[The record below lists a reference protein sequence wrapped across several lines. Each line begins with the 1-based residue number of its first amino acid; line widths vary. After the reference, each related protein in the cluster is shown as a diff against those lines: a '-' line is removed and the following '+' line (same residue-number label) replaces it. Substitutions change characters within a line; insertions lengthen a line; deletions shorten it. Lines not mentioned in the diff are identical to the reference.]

1 MLNGDGHNQW
11 QNRKPRTLSRVR
23 ERSPVSPQLSKEDGR
38 HSKGRAQ
45 VRPGPAESGPLAAL
59 PCVVLLIQVSLS
71 QVPVTFPRSH
81 RRPPDPQVSYPPVPA
96 HLLVGNGGT
105 PREG

>member
-1 MLNGDGHNQW
+1 MVMGIINGRIENPELCQELEREARPH
-11 QNRKPRTLSRVR
+11 RSSAKRTGLI
-23 ERSPVSPQLSKEDGR
+23 Q
-38 HSKGRAQ
+38 
-45 VRPGPAESGPLAAL
+45 RPGPAESGPLAAL
-59 PCVVLLIQVSLS
+59 PCVVLFIQVSLS
-71 QVPVTFPRSH
+71 QVPVTFPRSRSH